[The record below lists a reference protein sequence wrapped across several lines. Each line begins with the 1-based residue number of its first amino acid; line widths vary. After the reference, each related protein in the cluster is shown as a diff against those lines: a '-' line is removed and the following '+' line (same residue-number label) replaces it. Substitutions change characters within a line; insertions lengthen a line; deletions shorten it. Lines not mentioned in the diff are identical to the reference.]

1 MHRCRSPC
9 LFYPNMFSLLRF
21 SLVSVSDGDIGGDGD
36 NADNAVKVISAALV
50 RNKDRRTAFKHA
62 VSVENIQAIEMLLEN
77 HLEDLDIEKE
87 MVVSA
92 WNIVSQNKPKQ
103 STMTN
108 LAHLA
113 IQAGVFV
120 DLLGQ
125 PGYEPALKNF
135 PHLDDAVLTQLQT
148 DSRLEIKNMMEIAL
162 MSVDS
167 PFNLSLLAQQ
177 LTSLLALPTD
187 VFAADGSPLPSIF
200 LERAAT
206 SVSKRHVDLAAAAV
220 RCLLE
225 RQHKHEVET
234 WVGAHPHATTLMTG
248 LDVTKSAEK
257 HLERYADTSLDLQ
270 QTNPGLD
277 RMVVPEWYDQVLVQP
292 AVEAVLHQL
301 EQRRVAALAD
311 TTQTDTCQQL
321 AKESLEADRQLYGGA
336 LSKAQQQNRAAT
348 TQMEL
353 LAAQK
358 ELEIRGTWVTNPDT
372 GKPQRPTHP
381 NMTASATVAQV
392 KLQAV
397 QQGGA
402 FRKVI
407 ESMRVATGLTVSMV
421 RGSVDQDSGLLRKGD
436 PDNTKNLFDGWLYM
450 SKGSYRIAQKLWV
463 RGNVRSICD
472 INRALFVADTFDDLL
487 KATEHIFSRSDIHI
501 VDIKDR
507 VNNPTY
513 GGWSDLVLLFSVEG
527 TSGHIHELQLALTP
541 MMVARGAMAAHEAYA
556 RARYFVEMLQKCDLV
571 YDAESTEVKQKKI
584 IEKLNHVVED
594 LTNVIEDLKSPGR
607 AMCGWLQQADDK
619 NKQKWKRR
627 WFVLSN
633 GWLTYHDNNKVKN
646 SLSTWERLK
655 VAKGATPMITCSIVI
670 DKDPKEVHKFE
681 VIDATEGTHLHLNK
695 SNKQEPSGETHTRQK
710 WVDTMLSHTGCK
722 MG

>member
-381 NMTASATVAQV
+381 DMPASATVAQV

-407 ESMRVATGLTVSMV
+407 EGIRDETGLTVSVSMV
-421 RGSVDQDSGLLRKGD
+421 KGTIDRDSGLLRKH
-436 PDNTKNLFDGWLYM
+436 DGKVDSQELLLYL
-450 SKGSYRIAQKLWV
+450 SKGGYRIAQKQWA
-463 RGNVRSICD
+463 RGIVNSICD
-472 INRALFVADTFDDLL
+472 INRALFVADTFDDLY
-487 KATEHIFSRSDIHI
+487 KATEHVFSLSHIRI

-507 VNNPTY
+507 INNPTY
-513 GGWSDLVLLFSVEG
+513 GGWSDLVILFSVEG
-527 TSGHIHELQLALTP
+527 TSGHIHELQLALKP

-556 RARYFVEMLQKCDLV
+556 RARYFVEMLKKCELE
-571 YDAESTEVKQKKI
+571 YDSESLESKQQRI
-584 IEKLNHVVED
+584 IEKLHNE
-594 LTNVIEDLKSPGR
+594 IEEQKQPGHELY
-607 AMCGWLQQADDK
+607 GWLQHYDEK
-619 NKQKWKRR
+619 KWKTKIR
-627 WFVLSN
+627 WCVLSN
-633 GWLTYHDNNKVKN
+633 GWLTIHDSSKVSESSMSIFKRIHAAKSGIPISICTITIEPDTN
-646 SLSTWERLK
+646 ETTRFTIVDESEDVKHHFACVELS
-655 VAKGATPMITCSIVI
+655 S
-670 DKDPKEVHKFE
+670 
-681 VIDATEGTHLHLNK
+681 
-695 SNKQEPSGETHTRQK
+695 ETHTRQE
-710 WVDTMLSHTGCK
+710 WVDAMLSHTGSK